1 MKKSK
6 RARFAAALPWLP
18 AVLSLYYLFRFTPI
32 WRAAL
37 LLFSLLIHEGGH
49 FFAFLFLGADVPRI
63 TPVSGGFR
71 FFSRSPLSYR
81 GELFVALAGPVANLV
96 PGILLLLFGAGDPYA
111 AEAGWI
117 SVGTGL
123 SNLIPISDHD
133 GGRVLFCL
141 LASRLD
147 VGRAGEVAS
156 LVSYGSLLLSLSL
169 AFSLLYVSG
178 AGFYFSVFI
187 LFSLLS
193 HPLPETTFFEH
204 SGENGRF

>member
-1 MKKSK
+1 MNKSK

-18 AVLSLYYLFRFTPI
+18 VVPSLYCLFRFTPV

-49 FFAFLFLGADVPRI
+49 LFAFLLLGADVPRI

-71 FFSRSPLSYR
+71 FFSRAPLSYR
-81 GELFVALAGPVANLV
+81 GELFVALAGPAANLV

-141 LASRLD
+141 LASRFGL
-147 VGRAGEVAS
+147 GRAGAIAS
-156 LVSYGSLLLSLSL
+156 FVSYFSLFLSLTLSF
-169 AFSLLYVSG
+169 ALLYVSG

-187 LFSLLS
+187 FFSLLT

-204 SGENGRF
+204 SRENERF